1 MSIML
6 DAYLGLYFQ
15 VQSKLSII
23 SFKGLRV
30 IGKVEQ
36 KS

>member
-6 DAYLGLYFQ
+6 DTSLGIHCQ
-15 VQSKLSII
+15 VQIKLSII
-23 SFKGLRV
+23 SFKGLRI
-30 IGKVEQ
+30 IGKVEH